1 MNYDNSV
8 LLFMTSDNFS
18 GINIPEF
25 AEELL
30 K

>member
-18 GINIPEF
+18 GINILEF